1 MNKLKK
7 AMDMMNVNKMLKKL
21 YNTAKDVLV
30 QAQAKEG
37 GDMGKLVREMRM
49 FFGPS
54 RQFQTCFK
62 SVLVSSVYW
71 NQSCE
76 LDDKKFY
83 IQKEPLFN
91 QIVVNMVLG
100 QYVSL
105 KKKARIIIHD
115 SCVLIGVPDEAG
127 VLEEGQVFVQIR
139 PDSFVVRD
147 SVAETELKKVN
158 KNYKYLEGKQEQRV
172 ILGDVLVTKNPC
184 SHPGDI

>member
-30 QAQAKEG
+30 QAAKEG

-83 IQKEPLFN
+83 I
-91 QIVVNMVLG
+91 
-100 QYVSL
+100 
-105 KKKARIIIHD
+105 
-115 SCVLIGVPDEAG
+115 
-127 VLEEGQVFVQIR
+127 
-139 PDSFVVRD
+139 
-147 SVAETELKKVN
+147 
-158 KNYKYLEGKQEQRV
+158 
-172 ILGDVLVTKNPC
+172 
-184 SHPGDI
+184 

>member
-1 MNKLKK
+1 MSCQGVPDEVFMNKLKK

-30 QAQAKEG
+30 QAAKEG

-54 RQFQTCFK
+54 RQFQTCFE

-83 IQKEPLFN
+83 I
-91 QIVVNMVLG
+91 
-100 QYVSL
+100 
-105 KKKARIIIHD
+105 
-115 SCVLIGVPDEAG
+115 
-127 VLEEGQVFVQIR
+127 
-139 PDSFVVRD
+139 
-147 SVAETELKKVN
+147 
-158 KNYKYLEGKQEQRV
+158 
-172 ILGDVLVTKNPC
+172 
-184 SHPGDI
+184 